1 MGTPLAEDIKALEH
15 PGIYSFEQISIKE
28 QPYEWGLGSTER
40 VARLRDAI
48 YSKAI
53 VIEGWAEVLSGMG
66 KTTFRKNVK
75 LDVDKARIITNVHK
89 ETEGLPMV
97 TRKAL
102 SMKRLC
108 EEFPIYIEP
117 GQLIVGDPN
126 SAPDEIRWHPEM
138 ACEYMREAVAPDGG
152 FYNMVTDEERKE
164 IYEICDYWKNSCN
177 ESVINAVMPKDVIPY
192 LCRSLQNPSFYAN
205 HWSSGPN
212 VIGFDFEVLMSEGL
226 NARVARVEKKLEEL
240 NENVINETGNIKVDE
255 YIEKRRNW
263 EAQIISAKALIRFAE
278 RYAEL
283 AEEQAKN
290 ENDQTRKNELLEM
303 AHICRRVPGNPPD
316 SFQGALQFQW
326 FIEVIARF
334 LTGGN
339 NGSGARID
347 QVWYPYFKKDI
358 QEGKI
363 TRDQAKELLECWMI
377 RVQVVGAHAEHPQL
391 FTVKSG
397 GEVFY
402 TANIGGTNMDGSDAC
417 NDLTALCLECLST
430 LRINQ
435 PAIMIRFHRNMSED
449 MITRI
454 TETVRA
460 GTGHPSI
467 FNEELLEKWALMRG
481 YSPYDAKRTQAA
493 GCVAMNCTGKFLSAA
508 TMAEIGILAQPKML
522 EYAMFQGD
530 DASGSGNR
538 VDGSNLSRPKTK
550 DPRVMKSADEL
561 LEMHCEQLAF
571 HLRIANMSH
580 NIGHQVLMEISPEPL
595 TSFLM
600 DDTLEEGIDLH
611 KAWAK
616 FDTWPNLVSLGYVN
630 VSDSLAA
637 IQKLVFDEKKY
648 TIDQLITALK
658 NNWEGQEEMR
668 QNFLHAPKY
677 GNDDDYA
684 DEWAVKTRVRISEE
698 ASKIKD
704 AWGRPWTF
712 DGSSVIA
719 YQAMAFGI
727 GATPDG
733 RHASSPLADGTRSPA
748 AGSDITG
755 PTAVLNS
762 AAKGPFLQSE
772 LFNQRF
778 MPQFLE
784 GDNKA
789 IFNQYL
795 MEWYEKMTIPHIQ
808 FNIVDSDVLKDAQ
821 VKPEKHPDLQV
832 RIAGYSAYF
841 VDLAPETQDSIIAR
855 SEQEFA

>member
-1 MGTPLAEDIKALEH
+1 
-15 PGIYSFEQISIKE
+15 
-28 QPYEWGLGSTER
+28 
-40 VARLRDAI
+40 
-48 YSKAI
+48 
-53 VIEGWAEVLSGMG
+53 
-66 KTTFRKNVK
+66 
-75 LDVDKARIITNVHK
+75 
-89 ETEGLPMV
+89 
-97 TRKAL
+97 
-102 SMKRLC
+102 
-108 EEFPIYIEP
+108 
-117 GQLIVGDPN
+117 
-126 SAPDEIRWHPEM
+126 
-138 ACEYMREAVAPDGG
+138 
-152 FYNMVTDEERKE
+152 
-164 IYEICDYWKNSCN
+164 
-177 ESVINAVMPKDVIPY
+177 
-192 LCRSLQNPSFYAN
+192 
-205 HWSSGPN
+205 
-212 VIGFDFEVLMSEGL
+212 
-226 NARVARVEKKLEEL
+226 
-240 NENVINETGNIKVDE
+240 
-255 YIEKRRNW
+255 
-263 EAQIISAKALIRFAE
+263 
-278 RYAEL
+278 
-283 AEEQAKN
+283 
-290 ENDQTRKNELLEM
+290 
-303 AHICRRVPGNPPD
+303 
-316 SFQGALQFQW
+316 
-326 FIEVIARF
+326 
-334 LTGGN
+334 
-339 NGSGARID
+339 
-347 QVWYPYFKKDI
+347 
-358 QEGKI
+358 
-363 TRDQAKELLECWMI
+363 
-377 RVQVVGAHAEHPQL
+377 
-391 FTVKSG
+391 
-397 GEVFY
+397 
-402 TANIGGTNMDGSDAC
+402 MDGSDAC

-530 DASGSGNR
+530 DAAGSGNR